1 MNLIPF
7 NNPLRNTTGADRGLY
22 GVAMT
27 LRSPLCRTGCH
38 NRAKRIFL
46 WGWHY
51 LRLEHCPDGSEF
63 LYKILNAKG
72 YTMFLTLTRFV
83 KTALAPAVAAVMI
96 LLSPAIGNSTVF
108 TTEDAFQAAA
118 GAFALENFDG
128 LGPHGT
134 SLTALPSLGID
145 LLPLNNGAD
154 PHVVSPG
161 VIGGFSHSGSFV
173 LTNNADNFLPAN
185 GPSILFRSTAWKSL
199 PPLDCGMSV
208 TTTSSA

>member
-1 MNLIPF
+1 MQN
-7 NNPLRNTTGADRGLY
+7 GLSQSSKTY
-22 GVAMT
+22 
-27 LRSPLCRTGCH
+27 
-38 NRAKRIFL
+38 FL

-128 LGPHGT
+128 LGQQRT
-134 SLTALPSLGID
+134 S
-145 LLPLNNGAD
+145 N
-154 PHVVSPG
+154 
-161 VIGGFSHSGSFV
+161 
-173 LTNNADNFLPAN
+173 
-185 GPSILFRSTAWKSL
+185 
-199 PPLDCGMSV
+199 
-208 TTTSSA
+208 

>member
-1 MNLIPF
+1 
-7 NNPLRNTTGADRGLY
+7 
-22 GVAMT
+22 
-27 LRSPLCRTGCH
+27 
-38 NRAKRIFL
+38 
-46 WGWHY
+46 
-51 LRLEHCPDGSEF
+51 
-63 LYKILNAKG
+63 
-72 YTMFLTLTRFV
+72 MFLTLTRFV

-134 SLTALPSLGID
+134 SLTALPSLGVD

>member
-96 LLSPAIGNSTVF
+96 LLSPAIGN
-108 TTEDAFQAAA
+108 
-118 GAFALENFDG
+118 FDG

-134 SLTALPSLGID
+134 SLTALPSLGVD

>member
-1 MNLIPF
+1 
-7 NNPLRNTTGADRGLY
+7 
-22 GVAMT
+22 
-27 LRSPLCRTGCH
+27 
-38 NRAKRIFL
+38 
-46 WGWHY
+46 
-51 LRLEHCPDGSEF
+51 
-63 LYKILNAKG
+63 
-72 YTMFLTLTRFV
+72 MFLTLTRV
-83 KTALAPAVAAVMI
+83 VTTTLAPAIAAVTI

-108 TTEDAFQAAA
+108 TSEASFQAAA

-134 SLTALPSLGID
+134 SHSTLSSLGVD
-145 LLPLNNGAD
+145 LLPLNNGTD
-154 PHVVSPG
+154 PRVVSPS
-161 VIGGFSHSGSFV
+161 VIGGFAHSGSFV